1 MRHPLWG
8 SRSCPDPYIED
19 DPDELLWCNS
29 CGERPPARGSGL
41 CRSCIDD
48 RRADAEVD
56 AMTEAVA

>member
-29 CGERPPARGSGL
+29 CGERTPARGSGL
-41 CRSCIDD
+41 CRSCIED

>member
-8 SRSCPDPYIED
+8 SRSCPEPYIED

-29 CGERPPARGSGL
+29 CGERTPARGSGL
-41 CRSCIDD
+41 CRSCIED